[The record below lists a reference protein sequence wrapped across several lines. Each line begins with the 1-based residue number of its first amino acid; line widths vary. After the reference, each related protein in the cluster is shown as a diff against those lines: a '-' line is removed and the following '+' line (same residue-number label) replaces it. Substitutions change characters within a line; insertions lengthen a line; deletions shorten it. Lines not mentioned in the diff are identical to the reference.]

1 MAEPSLP
8 LSFLCLLA
16 LSSACYIQNC
26 PRGGKRALPDTALRQ
41 CMPCGPGNRGN
52 CFGPGICC
60 GAELG
65 CYLGTAETR
74 RCAEEDALPS
84 PCQPGGQPC
93 GTGGAEN
100 HPLVI
105 PNNLFHGRGL
115 LPAAETCAM
124 DTGCLDGGSE
134 GAQDE
139 AEEKNLTVLDG
150 SAGDLLLRLMH
161 LANRQQ
167 QGKHP

>member
-26 PRGGKRALPDTALRQ
+26 PRGGKRALADTALRQ
-41 CMPCGPGNRGN
+41 CLPCGPGNRGS

-74 RCAEEDALPS
+74 RCAQEDALPS
-84 PCQPGGQPC
+84 PCQPEGRPC
-93 GTGGAEN
+93 GSGG
-100 HPLVI
+100 
-105 PNNLFHGRGL
+105 RC
-115 LPAAETCAM
+115 AAPGICCTA
-124 DTGCLDGGSE
+124 
-134 GAQDE
+134 
-139 AEEKNLTVLDG
+139 
-150 SAGDLLLRLMH
+150 
-161 LANRQQ
+161 
-167 QGKHP
+167 